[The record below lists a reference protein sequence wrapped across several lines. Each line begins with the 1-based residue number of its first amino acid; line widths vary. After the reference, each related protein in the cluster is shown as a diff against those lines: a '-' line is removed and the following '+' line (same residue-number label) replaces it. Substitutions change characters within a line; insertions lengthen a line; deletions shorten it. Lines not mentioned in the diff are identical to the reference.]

1 MNRDISLTDITDMER
16 WQALQ
21 DHFGQVMGVAVR
33 TIDKEGTL
41 VNAAD
46 ELMVR
51 AAEILERDSKRL
63 DFLQLKIRGLDA
75 EPSPSQI
82 EYVTLPLPPQD
93 IAEAMQAGRKLL
105 SDAATQLGYRIFS
118 QSLHPV
124 QSDPHPMCGTHINV
138 SVQRTGG
145 FMNVEELAA
154 VHDYLWNYLPELIAL
169 SANSPIFQGSQ
180 TNIASNRIS
189 NSTVLKPNGSSRI
202 QIPKRNAA
210 LVPMQYY
217 GRMRYTLRLAG
228 ENVKKVIT
236 NPRGERLVDIT
247 PRGPLTNIGDD
258 ENSSLMTNRVEVR
271 IFDIQQDLEDLL
283 DLAYLLCVSALHAIY
298 YLYTTGKITPDPN
311 HRANIERAVFNGVNT
326 HFIRDGSK
334 EESLQESVTRWISET
349 EKYQE
354 RLGVKIQK
362 LPKIKT
368 EFQQDEL
375 EVEITTRKIEELRQ
389 QGKVYA
395 VVQLN
400 KSRTITDQRGRK
412 YGVSRGTQV
421 QGKLSVDYK
430 LTYQEEDNI
439 VTNFQGIRMTNTLD
453 VQGIK
458 IPLDNKDRILVALS
472 RSDYQSR
479 SLFGGFGF

>member
-1 MNRDISLTDITDMER
+1 MLQRKKKEISEDPCQNYNVLCGIEEEF
-16 WQALQ
+16 LIINQ
-21 DHFGQVMGVAVR
+21 D
-33 TIDKEGTL
+33 GTL

-51 AAEILERDSKRL
+51 AAEILEQDSNRL

-82 EYVTLPLPPQD
+82 EYVTLPLPPKD
-93 IAEAMQAGRKLL
+93 IAEAMKAGRKLL

-118 QSLHPV
+118 QSMHPI
-124 QSDPHPMCGTHINV
+124 QSDPHPMSGTHINV
-138 SVQRTGG
+138 SAQIGG
-145 FMNVEELAA
+145 FMNAEELAA
-154 VHDYLWNYLPELIAL
+154 VHNYLWNYLPELIAL
-169 SANSPIFQGSQ
+169 SANTPILQGSQ

-189 NSTVLKPNGSSRI
+189 NSTVLKPNGSSQI

-210 LVPMQYY
+210 LIPMQYY
-217 GRMRYTLRLAG
+217 GRMRYTLRIAG
-228 ENVKKVIT
+228 ESVKKVIT

-247 PRGPLTNIGDD
+247 PRGPLTNIGED
-258 ENSSLMTNRVEVR
+258 EDSSLTTNRVEVR
-271 IFDIQQDLEDLL
+271 IFDVQQDLDYLL
-283 DLAYLLCVSALHAIY
+283 DLVYLCCVSALHAIY
-298 YLYTTGKITPDPN
+298 LYTTGEIIPDPN
-311 HRANIERAVFNGVNT
+311 HIANVERAIFNGVNA
-326 HFIRDGSK
+326 HFLRNGR
-334 EESLQESVTRWISET
+334 ELSLQESITHWIKET

-354 RLGVKIQK
+354 MLGVKIK
-362 LPKIKT
+362 RLPKIRT
-368 EFQQDEL
+368 DYRQGEL
-375 EVEITTRKIEELRQ
+375 EVEFATRKIEELRQ

-400 KSRTITDQRGRK
+400 KSRTITGSRGRK

-430 LTYQEEDNI
+430 LTYQEEENI
-439 VTNFQGIRMTNTLD
+439 VTNFQGIKITNTLD

-472 RSDYQSR
+472 RSDYLSR

>member
-1 MNRDISLTDITDMER
+1 MFPHRKKKNFDHDQDPIKDYNVLCGIEEEFLIITKD
-16 WQALQ
+16 
-21 DHFGQVMGVAVR
+21 
-33 TIDKEGTL
+33 GTL

-46 ELMVR
+46 EIMVR
-51 AAEILERDSKRL
+51 AAEILERDSNRL

-82 EYVTLPLPPQD
+82 EYVTLPLPPKD
-93 IAEAMQAGRKLL
+93 IAEAVVEGRKLL
-105 SDAATQLGYRIFS
+105 SDAANQLGYKIFS
-118 QSLHPV
+118 QSLHPI
-124 QSDPHPMCGTHINV
+124 QSDPHPMSGTHINV

-154 VHDYLWNYLPELIAL
+154 VHNFLWNYLPELIAL
-169 SANSPIFQGSQ
+169 SANSPIFQGSW
-180 TNIASNRIS
+180 TNVASNRIN

-202 QIPKRNAA
+202 QIPKRNAT

-247 PRGPLTNIGDD
+247 PRGPLTNIGEDD
-258 ENSSLMTNRVEVR
+258 NSSLMTNRVEVR
-271 IFDIQQDLEDLL
+271 IFDVQQDLEFLL
-283 DLAYLLCVSALHAIY
+283 DLAYLCCVSALHAIY
-298 YLYTTGKITPDPN
+298 LYTTGEITPDPN
-311 HRANIERAVFNGVNT
+311 HRANVERAVYNGIKT
-326 HFIRDGSK
+326 RFIRDGSK
-334 EESLQESVTRWISET
+334 TESLQESVTRWVNET
-349 EKYQE
+349 EKYQDL
-354 RLGVKIQK
+354 LGIKIRK
-362 LPKIKT
+362 LPKINTALK
-368 EFQQDEL
+368 QDEL
-375 EVEITTRKIEELRQ
+375 TLEVTTRKIEELRQ

-412 YGVSRGTQV
+412 YGISRGTQV

-430 LTYQEEDNI
+430 LSYQEEDNI
-439 VTNFQGIRMTNTLD
+439 VTNFQGIRITNTLD
-453 VQGIK
+453 VQGVK

-472 RSDYQSR
+472 RSDYLSR
-479 SLFGGFGF
+479 SLFGGFRF

>member
-1 MNRDISLTDITDMER
+1 ML
-16 WQALQ
+16 LQ
-21 DHFGQVMGVAVR
+21 R
-33 TIDKEGTL
+33 NKKELAEDPCQNYNVLCGIEEEFLIINKNGTL

-82 EYVTLPLPPQD
+82 EYVTLPLPPKD
-93 IAEAMQAGRKLL
+93 IAEAMKAGRKLL
-105 SDAATQLGYRIFS
+105 SDAAAQLGYRIFS
-118 QSLHPV
+118 QSLHPI

-138 SVQRTGG
+138 SVQTGG
-145 FMNVEELAA
+145 FMHVEELAA

-169 SANSPIFQGSQ
+169 SANSPIFQGSR

-189 NSTVLKPNGSSRI
+189 NSTVLKPNGSARI
-202 QIPKRNAA
+202 QIPNREAA
-210 LVPMQYY
+210 LVPIQYY

-228 ENVKKVIT
+228 ENVNKVVT

-247 PRGPLTNIGDD
+247 PRGPLTNIADD
-258 ENSSLMTNRVEVR
+258 ENSSLTTNRVEVR
-271 IFDIQQDLEDLL
+271 IFDVQQDFEYLL
-283 DLAYLLCVSALHAIY
+283 DLAYLCCVSALHAI

-311 HRANIERAVFNGVNT
+311 HISNVERAIFNGVNA
-326 HFIRDGSK
+326 HFIRDGSQDV
-334 EESLQESVTRWISET
+334 SLQESVTRWVNET

-354 RLGVKIQK
+354 MLGVKIQK

-368 EFQQDEL
+368 EFRQGEL
-375 EVEITTRKIEELRQ
+375 EVELVTRKIEELRQ

-400 KSRTITDQRGRK
+400 KSRTITGPRGKK

-430 LTYQEEDNI
+430 LTFQEEDNI
-439 VTNFQGIRMTNTLD
+439 VTNFQGIKITNILD

-472 RSDYQSR
+472 RSDYLSK
-479 SLFGGFGF
+479 SLFGGFRF

>member
-1 MNRDISLTDITDMER
+1 MLRQRKKKELTEDPCQNYNVLCGIEEEFLIIDRD
-16 WQALQ
+16 
-21 DHFGQVMGVAVR
+21 
-33 TIDKEGTL
+33 GTL

-51 AAEILERDSKRL
+51 AAEILERDSRRL

-82 EYVTLPLPPQD
+82 EYVTLPLPPKD
-93 IAEAMQAGRKLL
+93 IAEAMKAGRILL

-118 QSLHPV
+118 QSMHPI
-124 QSDPHPMCGTHINV
+124 QSDPHPMSGTHINV
-138 SVQRTGG
+138 SAQTGG
-145 FMNVEELAA
+145 FMSAEELAA
-154 VHDYLWNYLPELIAL
+154 VHNYLWNYLPELIAL
-169 SANSPIFQGSQ
+169 SANTPILQGSK
-180 TNIASNRIS
+180 TNVASNRIS
-189 NSTVLKPNGSSRI
+189 NSTVLKLNGSSQI

-210 LVPMQYY
+210 LIPMQYY
-217 GRMRYTLRLAG
+217 GRMRYTLRIAG

-247 PRGPLTNIGDD
+247 PRGPLTNIGED
-258 ENSSLMTNRVEVR
+258 EDSSLTTNRVEVR
-271 IFDIQQDLEDLL
+271 IFDVQQDLEYLL
-283 DLAYLLCVSALHAIY
+283 DLVYLCCVSALHAIC
-298 YLYTTGKITPDPN
+298 LYTTGEIILDPN
-311 HRANIERAVFNGVNT
+311 HTANVERAIFNGVNA
-326 HFIRDGSK
+326 HFIRDGSQ
-334 EESLQESVTRWISET
+334 EVSLQESVTRWVNET

-354 RLGVKIQK
+354 MLGVKIQK

-368 EFQQDEL
+368 EFRQGEL
-375 EVEITTRKIEELRQ
+375 EVEFTTRKIEELRQ

-400 KSRTITDQRGRK
+400 KSRTITGPRGKK

-439 VTNFQGIRMTNTLD
+439 VTNFQGIKLSNILD

-472 RSDYQSR
+472 RSDYLSR
-479 SLFGGFGF
+479 SFGGFRF

>member
-1 MNRDISLTDITDMER
+1 MSLFRKTKDLD
-16 WQALQ
+16 
-21 DHFGQVMGVAVR
+21 D
-33 TIDKEGTL
+33 DKDPCKNYHVLCGIEEEFLIINKNGTL

-51 AAEILERDSKRL
+51 AAEILERDSSRL
-63 DFLQLKIRGLDA
+63 DFLQLKIKGLDA

-82 EYVTLPLPPQD
+82 EYVTLPIPPNE
-93 IAEAMQAGRKLL
+93 IEEAMRAGRRLL
-105 SDAATQLGYRIFS
+105 ADAAKQLGYRVFS
-118 QSLHPV
+118 QSLHPI

-138 SVQRTGG
+138 SAQTGG
-145 FMNVEELAA
+145 LMNAEELAA
-154 VHDYLWNYLPELIAL
+154 IHDYLWNYLPELIAL
-169 SANSPIFQGSQ
+169 SANSPIFQGSR

-189 NSTVLKPNGSSRI
+189 NSTVLKANGSSRI
-202 QIPKRNAA
+202 MVPKRNAA

-258 ENSSLMTNRVEVR
+258 EDSSLTTNRVEVR
-271 IFDIQQDLEDLL
+271 IFDVQQDFDYLL
-283 DLAYLLCVSALHAIY
+283 DLVYLCCVSALHAIY
-298 YLYTTGKITPDPN
+298 LYTTGEIIPDP
-311 HRANIERAVFNGVNT
+311 HHTANVERAVFNGINSR
-326 HFIRDGSK
+326 FIRDRSK
-334 EESLQESVTRWISET
+334 EESLQESITRWIKET

-354 RLGVKIQK
+354 VLGVKIKK
-362 LPKIKT
+362 LPQIKT
-368 EFQQDEL
+368 DYRQGELDVEF
-375 EVEITTRKIEELRQ
+375 TTREIEELRQ
-389 QGKVYA
+389 QGRIYI

-400 KSRTITDQRGRK
+400 KSRTITGPRGRK

-430 LTYQEEDNI
+430 LTYQEEENI
-439 VTNFQGIRMTNTLD
+439 VTNFQGIKITNILD

-458 IPLDNKDRILVALS
+458 IPLDSKDRILVALS
-472 RSDYQSR
+472 RSDYLSR

>member
-1 MNRDISLTDITDMER
+1 MFFHEKKREFDQDPCRDY
-16 WQALQ
+16 
-21 DHFGQVMGVAVR
+21 QVLCG
-33 TIDKEGTL
+33 IEEEFLIINEDGTL

-51 AAEILERDSKRL
+51 AADILERDSKRL

-82 EYVTLPLPPQD
+82 EYVTLPLPPKD
-93 IAEAMQAGRKLL
+93 IAEAVGAGRKLL
-105 SDAATQLGYRIFS
+105 SDAANQLGYKIFS
-118 QSLHPV
+118 QSLHPI
-124 QSDPHPMCGTHINV
+124 QSDPHPMSGTHINV
-138 SVQRTGG
+138 SVQRKGG

-169 SANSPIFQGSQ
+169 SANSPIFQGSR
-180 TNIASNRIS
+180 TNIASNRI
-189 NSTVLKPNGSSRI
+189 NHSTVLKPNGSSQI
-202 QIPKRNAA
+202 QIPKRTAA

-228 ENVKKVIT
+228 ENVKKVVT

-258 ENSSLMTNRVEVR
+258 EDSSLMTNRVEVR
-271 IFDIQQDLEDLL
+271 IFDVQQDHEYLL
-283 DLAYLLCVSALHAIY
+283 DLTYLCCVSALHAIH
-298 YLYTTGKITPDPN
+298 LHKTGEITLDPN
-311 HRANIERAVFNGVNT
+311 HRMNVESAIYNGT
-326 HFIRDGSK
+326 DARLIRNKSQD
-334 EESLQESVTRWISET
+334 ESIHESVARWINET

-354 RLGVKIQK
+354 VLGIKIRT
-362 LPKIKT
+362 LPRSKR
-368 EFQQDEL
+368 EFYQDEL
-375 EVEITTRKIEELRQ
+375 QVEVKTRKIEELRQ

-400 KSRTITDQRGRK
+400 KSRTITDPRGRR

-421 QGKLSVDYK
+421 QGILSVDYK
-430 LTYQEEDNI
+430 LSFQEKNGI
-439 VTNFQGIRMTNTLD
+439 VTNFQGIRITNTLD

-458 IPLDNKDRILVALS
+458 IPIVAKARILVALS
-472 RSDYQSR
+472 RSEYLSR
-479 SLFGGFGF
+479 SLFSGFRF